1 MTHAELT
8 AIGPAESVVRCVDG
22 PALPAPGPGEL
33 VVRIEAAGINPADI
47 LMIEGSYAVVP
58 QTPCRLGIEGA
69 GTVGAV
75 GAGVEGLAV
84 GDKVLSLARN
94 NWCTEQLLK
103 PQEVVKLPAGIDM
116 LQAGML
122 KANPASALLMLTDYV
137 DLQPGDW
144 VLQDA
149 GNSAVGL
156 NLASIARARG
166 LRTVSIVRRDS
177 AVAPVR
183 AAGGDA
189 VLVDGPDL
197 PARIRE
203 ATGGA
208 DIRLAIDA
216 VAGPIVETLG
226 DALAEGGTVV
236 NYGLLSGRPC
246 QLRAD
251 QVVFKDIRLVGF
263 WLAKVML
270 TLGYER
276 IAAMYRDLAG
286 YVMDGVIAI
295 PVEATYPLAEIAK
308 ALAHAKREA
317 RGGKVVLTP

>member
-8 AIGPAESVVRCVDG
+8 KIGPAETVVRCVDG
-22 PALPAPGPGEL
+22 PALPPPGPGEI

-47 LMIEGSYAVVP
+47 LMIEGNYATIP
-58 QTPCRLGIEGA
+58 ETPCRLGIEGA
-69 GTVGAV
+69 GSVAAV

-94 NWCTEQLLK
+94 NWCSEQRLK

-116 LQAGML
+116 RQAGML
-122 KANPASALLMLTDYV
+122 KANPASALLMLTEYV
-137 DLQPGDW
+137 TLQPGDW

-156 NLASIARARG
+156 NIASIARARG

-177 AVAPVR
+177 AVAAVS
-183 AAGGDA
+183 AAGGDV

-197 PARIRE
+197 VARIRE

-208 DIRLAIDA
+208 DIRLGIDA

-226 DALAEGGTVV
+226 DALAEGATIV
-236 NYGLLSGRPC
+236 NYGLLSGKPC

-263 WLAKVML
+263 WLAKVMPG
-270 TLGYER
+270 LGYER

-286 YVMDGVIAI
+286 YVVDGVIDI
-295 PVEATYPLAEIAK
+295 PVEATYPMTEIGP

-317 RGGKVVLTP
+317 RGGKVVLVP

>member
-8 AIGPAESVVRCVDG
+8 RIGPAESVVRCVEG
-22 PALPAPGPGEL
+22 PALPPPGTGEI

-47 LMIEGSYAVVP
+47 LMIEGNYAVVP

-75 GAGVEGLAV
+75 GAGVDGLAV

-94 NWCTEQLLK
+94 NWCSEQLLK

-122 KANPASALLMLTDYV
+122 KANPASALLMLTEYV
-137 DLQPGDW
+137 PLQPGDW

-156 NLASIARARG
+156 NLVSIARARG

-177 AVAPVR
+177 AVEPVR
-183 AAGGDA
+183 AAGGDV

-197 PARIRE
+197 AVRIRE

-208 DIRLAIDA
+208 DIGLAIDA

-236 NYGLLSGRPC
+236 NYGLLSGKPC

-263 WLAKVML
+263 WLAKVMPK
-270 TLGYER
+270 LGYDR

-286 YVMDGVIAI
+286 YVMDGVIDI
-295 PVEATYPLAEIAK
+295 PVEATYPLAEVGR

>member
-8 AIGPAESVVRCVDG
+8 RIGPAESVVRCVEG
-22 PALPAPGPGEL
+22 PALPPPGTGEI

-47 LMIEGSYAVVP
+47 LMIEGNYAVVP

-75 GAGVEGLAV
+75 GAGVDGLAV

-94 NWCTEQLLK
+94 NWCSEQLLK

-122 KANPASALLMLTDYV
+122 KANPASALLMLTEYV
-137 DLQPGDW
+137 PLQPGDW

-156 NLASIARARG
+156 NLVSIARARG

-177 AVAPVR
+177 AVEPVR
-183 AAGGDA
+183 AAGGDV

-197 PARIRE
+197 AVRIRE

-208 DIRLAIDA
+208 DIRLGIDA

-236 NYGLLSGRPC
+236 NYGLLSGKPC

-263 WLAKVML
+263 WLAKVMPK
-270 TLGYER
+270 LGYDR

-286 YVMDGVIAI
+286 YVMDGVIDI
-295 PVEATYPLAEIAK
+295 PVEATYPLAEVGR

>member
-8 AIGPAESVVRCVDG
+8 AIGPAETVVRCVEG
-22 PALPAPGPGEL
+22 PALPPPGPGEI

-47 LMIEGSYAVVP
+47 LMIEGNYAVVP

-69 GTVGAV
+69 GTVKAV
-75 GAGVEGLAV
+75 GAGVEGLSP
-84 GDKVLSLARN
+84 GDRVLSLARN

-103 PQEVVKLPAGIDM
+103 PQEVVKLPAGIDP

-122 KANPASALLMLTDYV
+122 KANPASALLMLTEYV
-137 DLQPGDW
+137 TLQPGDW

-149 GNSAVGL
+149 ANSAVGL
-156 NLASIARARG
+156 NLVSIARARG
-166 LRTVSIVRRDS
+166 LKTVNIVRRDS
-177 AVAPVR
+177 AVEVVK
-183 AAGGDA
+183 AAGGDV

-197 PARIRE
+197 PARIRD

-208 DIRLAIDA
+208 AIRLAIDA

-226 DALAEGGTVV
+226 DALTEGGTIV
-236 NYGLLSGRPC
+236 NYGLLSGKPC

-251 QVVFKDIRLVGF
+251 QVVFKDVRLVGF
-263 WLAKVML
+263 WLAKIMPA
-270 TLGYER
+270 LGYER
-276 IAAMYRDLAG
+276 IAAMYRELAG
-286 YVMDGVIAI
+286 YVIDGIIDI
-295 PVEATYPLAEIAK
+295 PVEATYPLTEIQA